1 MKVFVKA
8 KPNSKEN
15 KIEEVKTQDN
25 LFEDKKE
32 KFDFS
37 FMIKVKEKP
46 VLGRANEAII
56 KILAEHF
63 GVAKYSIKLVSGA
76 TSKNKIFKIEEN

>member
-15 KIEEVKTQDN
+15 KIEELNAQSN
-25 LFEDKKE
+25 LFEAKKE

-37 FMIKVKEKP
+37 FVIKVKEKP

-63 GVAKYSIKLVSGA
+63 GVAKSSINLVSGA
-76 TSKNKIFKIEEN
+76 TSKNKIFNIKH

>member
-15 KIEEVKTQDN
+15 KIEELNAQNN

-32 KFDFS
+32 TFDFS
-37 FMIKVKEKP
+37 FVIKVKEKP

-56 KILAEHF
+56 KVLVEHF
-63 GVAKYSIKLVSGA
+63 GIAKSSINLVSGA
-76 TSKNKIFKIEEN
+76 TSKNKIFNIKH

>member
-15 KIEEVKTQDN
+15 KIEELNAQNN

-37 FMIKVKEKP
+37 FVIKVKEKP

-56 KILAEHF
+56 KILAGHF
-63 GVAKYSIKLVSGA
+63 GVAKSSINLVSGA
-76 TSKNKIFKIEEN
+76 TSKNKIFNIKH